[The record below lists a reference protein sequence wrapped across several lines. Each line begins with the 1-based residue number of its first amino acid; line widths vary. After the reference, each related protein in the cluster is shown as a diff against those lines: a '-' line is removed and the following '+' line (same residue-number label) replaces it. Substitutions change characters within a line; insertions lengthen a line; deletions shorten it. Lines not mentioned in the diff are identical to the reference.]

1 MTSLLVAKQ
10 YLKKFYGRYEV
21 YLIPLWKFLLAFISL
36 ILINGKLGFMEK
48 IDKMTIVLI
57 VALMCSFMPMNFII
71 IVAAAFVLLHVY
83 ALSLECAVVVLAAF
97 LLMFLLY
104 FRFSPRDTA
113 VVLLTPIFRLR
124 WGFSALRLP
133 RYRWRV
139 EPWYII

>member
-113 VVLLTPIFRLR
+113 VVLLTDRKSTRLN
-124 WGFSALRLP
+124 SSH
-133 RYRWRV
+133 
-139 EPWYII
+139 